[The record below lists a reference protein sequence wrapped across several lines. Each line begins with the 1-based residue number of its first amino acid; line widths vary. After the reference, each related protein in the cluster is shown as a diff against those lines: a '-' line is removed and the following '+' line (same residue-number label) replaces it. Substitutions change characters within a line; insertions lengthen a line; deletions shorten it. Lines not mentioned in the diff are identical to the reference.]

1 MGLRKISPL
10 NILPRKRDYPH
21 PYIPELIE
29 ELRRN
34 RVSRREFLRTSTLL
48 GLSATAAYAIAG
60 RITGQ
65 PLTPTAHAQAG
76 KGGVLK
82 VGMRVQEM
90 TDPATFDWTQKSNVA
105 RQMIEYLAITG
116 PDNVTR
122 PYLAEKWTASP
133 DLKTWTFH
141 LRKGI
146 TWSNGDPFTAD
157 DVAFN
162 FRRWLDPKTGSS
174 NMGLFASMTDEITG
188 ADGKKTK
195 KMTEGAVEKVDAH
208 TVRLRLNR
216 PELAIPE
223 NCYNYPAAIVHR
235 SFEEWGKDLSK
246 KPVGTGPY
254 ELVEFKVGERAVL
267 RKRKA
272 PYWGGD
278 VSLDE
283 MHFIDLGDDLNAL
296 VGALASGQINYTWE
310 LGMAQLDVVKSLP
323 GTQLFEAV
331 TAQTAV
337 ARTQVTQKPFDDK
350 RVRQALQVCI
360 NHKQVLDLAYRGKGV
375 VGEDHHVAPI
385 HPEYFK
391 LPATKP
397 PDIDKAKALLKEA
410 GHGSGLQLA
419 IDCNNAA
426 KWEVDAVQAM
436 VEMWK
441 PAGINVKINVLP
453 GTQFWENWQ
462 KTPFGMTTWTH
473 RPLGVMV
480 LNLAYRTGV
489 PWNESKYN
497 NPAFDK
503 ALDEASG
510 ALDVTE
516 RRKKMER
523 VQKILQDDAVIMQPL
538 WRSIFTAG
546 STKVHNL
553 KQHPT
558 NYYQLNQVWVG

>member
-1 MGLRKISPL
+1 MGLRKTSPL
-10 NILPRKRDYPH
+10 NIMPRKREYPH
-21 PYIPELIE
+21 PYIPELVE

-48 GLSATAAYAIAG
+48 GLSATTAYAIAA

-82 VGMRVQEM
+82 VGTRVQEI
-90 TDPATFDWTQKSNVA
+90 TDPATFDWTPKSNIA
-105 RQMIEYLAITG
+105 RMMVEYLVMTG

-122 PYLAEKWTASP
+122 PYLAEKWQPSP

-146 TWSNGDPFTAD
+146 TWSNGDPFNAD

-174 NMGLFASMTDEITG
+174 NLGLFATMTDEVTG
-188 ADGKKTK
+188 ADGKKVK

-208 TVRLRLNR
+208 TVRLHLNR

-223 NCYNYPAAIVHR
+223 NCYNYPTAIVHR

-254 ELVEFKVGERAVL
+254 ELVEFKVGERAVV

-272 PYWGGD
+272 PYWGGE

-283 MHFIDLGDDLNAL
+283 IHFIDLGDDRNAH
-296 VGALASGQINYTWE
+296 VGALASGQINYVYD
-310 LGMAQLDVVKSLP
+310 LGLAQLDVVKSLS
-323 GTQLFEAV
+323 GVQQFEAT
-331 TAQTAV
+331 TAQTMV
-337 ARTQVTQKPFDDK
+337 ARMQVTQKPFDDK
-350 RVRQALQVCI
+350 RVRQALQACI
-360 NHKQVLDLAYRGKGV
+360 NRDQVLQLAYRGKGV
-375 VGEDHHVAPI
+375 AGEDHHVAPI

-391 LPATKP
+391 LPAMK
-397 PDIDKAKALLKEA
+397 PDIEKAKALLKEA
-410 GHGSGLQLA
+410 GHSNGIQLA
-419 IDCNNAA
+419 IDCNNDA
-426 KWEVDAVQAM
+426 KWEIDAVTAM

-453 GTQFWENWQ
+453 GTQYWENWT
-462 KTPFGMTTWTH
+462 KTPFGMTGWTH

-480 LNLAYRTGV
+480 LNLGYRTGV
-489 PWNESKYN
+489 PWNETKYS

-503 ALDEASG
+503 ALDDAGST
-510 ALDVTE
+510 LDVPE
-516 RRKKMER
+516 RRKKMEK
-523 VQKILQDDAVIMQPL
+523 VEKILQDDAVIVQPF

-546 STKVHNL
+546 STKVHNV
-553 KQHPT
+553 KMHPT
-558 NYYQLNQVWVG
+558 NYFQFNQVWVG

>member
-1 MGLRKISPL
+1 MGLRKTSPL

-29 ELRRN
+29 ELRRK

-48 GLSATAAYAIAG
+48 GLSATTAYAIAA

-82 VGMRVQEM
+82 VGTRVQEM
-90 TDPATFDWTQKSNVA
+90 TDPSTFDWTPKSNVA
-105 RQMIEYLAITG
+105 RLMVEYLVITG

-122 PYLAEKWTASP
+122 PYLAEKWQASP

-146 TWSNGDPFTAD
+146 TWSNGDPFNAD

-174 NMGLFASMTDEITG
+174 NLGLFASMTDEVTG
-188 ADGKKTK
+188 ADGKKVK

-208 TVRLRLNR
+208 TVRLHLNR
-216 PELAIPE
+216 PELAVPE
-223 NCYNYPAAIVHR
+223 NCYNYPTAIVHR

-272 PYWGGD
+272 PYWGGE

-283 MHFIDLGDDLNAL
+283 IHFIDLGDDRNAM
-296 VGALASGQINYTWE
+296 VGALASGQINYTID
-310 LGMAQLDVVKSLP
+310 LNIAQLDVVKSLP
-323 GTQLFEAV
+323 GVQLFEAV

-337 ARTQVTQKPFDDK
+337 ARMQVTQKPFDNK
-350 RVRQALQVCI
+350 KLRQALQACI
-360 NHKQVLDLAYRGKGV
+360 NHDQVLQLAYRGKGV
-375 VGEDHHVAPI
+375 PGEDHHVSPI

-391 LPATKP
+391 LPAVK
-397 PDIDKAKALLKEA
+397 PDIEKAKALLKEA
-410 GHGSGLQLA
+410 GHPGGIQLA
-419 IDCNNAA
+419 IDCNNDA
-426 KWEVDAVQAM
+426 EVGDRLGAGDGRDVEAGRDQREDQRPARDPVLGELDQDAVRHDRLDAPPARRDGAQSRLPLRRA
-436 VEMWK
+436 VERDQVQQSRVRQG
-441 PAGINVKINVLP
+441 A
-453 GTQFWENWQ
+453 
-462 KTPFGMTTWTH
+462 
-473 RPLGVMV
+473 RRGV
-480 LNLAYRTGV
+480 
-489 PWNESKYN
+489 
-497 NPAFDK
+497 
-503 ALDEASG
+503 
-510 ALDVTE
+510 
-516 RRKKMER
+516 
-523 VQKILQDDAVIMQPL
+523 
-538 WRSIFTAG
+538 
-546 STKVHNL
+546 
-553 KQHPT
+553 QHPRRERAAQEDGDWWRRSCRT
-558 NYYQLNQVWVG
+558 TRSSCSRCGARCSPPAARRCTT

>member
-1 MGLRKISPL
+1 MGLRKTSPL
-10 NILPRKRDYPH
+10 NIVPRKRDYPH

-29 ELRRN
+29 ELRQN

-48 GLSATAAYAIAG
+48 GLSATTAYAIAG

-65 PLTPTAHAQAG
+65 PLTGTAHAQAG

-82 VGMRVQEM
+82 VGSRVQEM
-90 TDPATFDWTQKSNVA
+90 TDPSTFDWTPKSNVA
-105 RQMIEYLAITG
+105 RLMVEYLVMTG

-122 PYLAEKWTASP
+122 PYLAEKWQASP
-133 DLKTWTFH
+133 DLKTWTFS

-146 TWSNGDPFTAD
+146 NWSNGDPFNAD

-174 NMGLFASMTDEITG
+174 NLGLFASMTDEVTG
-188 ADGKKTK
+188 ADGKKVK
-195 KMTEGAVEKVDAH
+195 KMTEGAVEKVDAY
-208 TVRLRLNR
+208 TVRLHLNR

-223 NCYNYPAAIVHR
+223 NCYNYPTAIVHR

-254 ELVEFKVGERAVL
+254 ELAEFKIGERAVL

-283 MHFIDLGDDLNAL
+283 IHFIDLGDDRNAM
-296 VGALASGQINYTWE
+296 VGALASGQINYTID
-310 LGMAQLDVVKSLP
+310 LNIAQLDVVKGLP
-323 GTQLFEAV
+323 GVQLFEAV
-331 TAQTAV
+331 TAQTAC
-337 ARTQVTQKPFDDK
+337 ARMQVTQKPFDNK
-350 RVRQALQVCI
+350 KVRQAVQACI
-360 NHKQVLDLAYRGKGV
+360 NPDQVLQLAYRGKGAP
-375 VGEDHHVAPI
+375 GEDHHVAPI

-391 LPATKP
+391 LPARK
-397 PDIDKAKALLKEA
+397 PDIDRAKALLKEA
-410 GHGSGLQLA
+410 GHPNGIQLA
-419 IDCNNAA
+419 IDCNNDA
-426 KWEVDAVQAM
+426 KWEIDAVQAM

-453 GTQFWENWQ
+453 GTQYWENWT
-462 KTPFGMTTWTH
+462 KTPFGMTGWTH

-480 LNLAYRTGV
+480 LNLGYRSGV
-489 PWNESKYN
+489 PWNESKYS
-497 NPAFDK
+497 NPEFDK
-503 ALDEASG
+503 ALDDASSTV
-510 ALDVTE
+510 DVNE

-523 VQKILQDDAVIMQPL
+523 VERILQDDAVIIQPM
-538 WRSIFTAG
+538 WRSLFTAG

>member
-48 GLSATAAYAIAG
+48 GLSATTAYAIAG

-65 PLTPTAHAQAG
+65 PLTGTAYAQTG

-82 VGMRVQEM
+82 IGTRVQEI
-90 TDPATFDWTQKSNVA
+90 TDPATYDWTNKSNIA
-105 RQMIEYLAITG
+105 RMMVEYLVMTG

-122 PYLAEKWTASP
+122 PYLAEKWQASP
-133 DLKTWTFH
+133 DLKTWTFF

-146 TWSNGDPFTAD
+146 TWSNGDPFNAD

-174 NMGLFASMTDEITG
+174 NLGLFASMTDEVTG
-188 ADGKKTK
+188 ADGKKVK
-195 KMTEGAVEKVDAH
+195 KMTEGAVEKVDSH
-208 TVRLRLNR
+208 TVRLNLNR
-216 PELAIPE
+216 PELAVPE
-223 NCYNYPAAIVHR
+223 NCYNYPTAIVHR

-254 ELVEFKVGERAVL
+254 ELVEFKVGERAMV

-283 MHFIDLGDDLNAL
+283 IHFIDLGDDRNAM
-296 VGALASGQINYTWE
+296 VGALASGQINYTNE
-310 LGMAQLDVVKSLP
+310 FGIAQLDVVKSLP
-323 GTQLFEAV
+323 GTQMFEAV
-331 TAQTAV
+331 TAQTGC
-337 ARTQVTQKPFDDK
+337 ARMQVTQKPFDNK
-350 RVRQALQVCI
+350 KVRQALQACI
-360 NHKQVLDLAYRGKGV
+360 NQDQVLQLAYRGKGV
-375 VGEDHHVAPI
+375 AGEDHHVAPI

-391 LPATKP
+391 LPARKP
-397 PDIDKAKALLKEA
+397 DVERAKALLKEA
-410 GHGSGLQLA
+410 GHPSGIQLA
-419 IDCNNAA
+419 IDCNNDA
-426 KWEVDAVQAM
+426 KWEIDAVQAM

-441 PAGINVKINVLP
+441 PAGITVKINIMP
-453 GTQFWENWQ
+453 GSQYWDNWT
-462 KTPFGMTTWTH
+462 KVPFGMTGWTH

-480 LNLAYRTGV
+480 LNLGYRSGV
-489 PWNESKYN
+489 PWNESKYS
-497 NPAFDK
+497 NPEFDK
-503 ALDEASG
+503 ALDEASS
-510 ALDVTE
+510 ALDVAE

-523 VQKILQDDAVIMQPL
+523 VEKILQDDAVIMQPL

-558 NYYQLNQVWVG
+558 NYYQFNQVWVG